1 MKGSEVEI
9 KNYIHYVHYE
19 NWEMRGVEDVQ
30 TEVLADALLERCRI
44 GAPLFVSDRFLSQ
57 VKEDS
62 HPTVIRTA

>member
-1 MKGSEVEI
+1 
-9 KNYIHYVHYE
+9 
-19 NWEMRGVEDVQ
+19 MRGVEDVQ

-44 GAPLFVSDRFLSQ
+44 GAPQFVSDRSLSP